1 VHTNKARSLGYA
13 VTEWPANV
21 AKVATAHPHDE
32 EKVILP
38 RGADTDRKRAL
49 EAGFTVNEHVAAK
62 VDDSLRAHKAW
73 RSTILGMPE
82 ARERESA
89 AVEIVTTQNRETM
102 PIESARAFLR
112 GLPTEQTEVLSTV
125 TTKTDPRAARLAE
138 IDGSMKSF
146 NASRGFAPKPKAA
159 ASPASFDPVRLQRL
173 ADIRLAA
180 LTLRMERGEMAVAQE
195 HKKLAYAISVHDKTG
210 LPLAN
215 VFAQMEIDTSKM
227 LA

>member
-1 VHTNKARSLGYA
+1 MATKEKIAVPLDFQPSIVALSNGERMTRKEAKAKGWKIYGEPDA
-13 VTEWPANV
+13 AQTPMAG
-21 AKVATAHPHDE
+21 E
-32 EKVILP
+32 E
-38 RGADTDRKRAL
+38 
-49 EAGFTVNEHVAAK
+49 
-62 VDDSLRAHKAW
+62 SLRVHKAW

-112 GLPTEQTEVLSTV
+112 GLPIEETEAPTAMTI
-125 TTKTDPRAARLAE
+125 KTDPRAARLAE
-138 IDGSMKSF
+138 IDGSMKAF
-146 NASRGFAPKPKAA
+146 NTSRGFAPKPKTA

-180 LTLRMERGEMAVAQE
+180 LTMRMERGEMAVAQE
-195 HKKLAYAISVHDKTG
+195 HKKLAYAISVHNQTG
-210 LPLAN
+210 MPLAS
-215 VFAQMEIDTSKM
+215 VFAQMSIDTSKM